1 MMSQH
6 ESEQS
11 AAKQKGPGMTLEEA
25 FTLYERE
32 LFGTLRYLL
41 GNEEDARDAIQEA
54 FVRCWRR
61 REGLSEIQNL
71 KAWIFR
77 VATNIGRDVRK
88 SAWKRRSVPM
98 PEDESII
105 PSKQTLP
112 ESQVERRE
120 EIALLQTE
128 IEKLRES
135 ERQVFLLRQNGQLTY
150 EEIAETLDI
159 PVGTVKT
166 RMRLALQRLQSALAS
181 TEPK

>member
-1 MMSQH
+1 MSQQ
-6 ESEQS
+6 ESKQS
-11 AAKQKGPGMTLEEA
+11 AVKQKGSGMTLEEA

-98 PEDESII
+98 PVDESML
-105 PSKQTLP
+105 PSKQESLP
-112 ESQVERRE
+112 ESQVVHRE
-120 EIALLQTE
+120 ELALLQTE

-135 ERQVFLLRQNGQLTY
+135 EREVFLLRQNGQLTY
-150 EEIAETLDI
+150 EEIAETLNI

-166 RMRLALQRLQSALAS
+166 RMRLALQRLQGALAP
-181 TEPK
+181 PKPK